1 MVSTGRVARALGVY
15 ALLLTMTPGCTIQQ
29 LTEPTREQILRG
41 ILPSSVQ
48 IVLELGGQRFRT
60 GSGVVIAARPVSQGG
75 ECFVLTSG
83 HTFTR
88 LSGLE
93 AIYVLLDRH
102 RGEGRKAPAAV
113 LAQRENDEID
123 LALLSV
129 RTDRCFTARFGMPPA
144 LGDPI
149 WIVSFPWGRNMMV
162 VSGIVSQLNVEE
174 PGDTETASRLMV
186 DASVSYGGSGGGVY
200 EAGTG
205 RLMGLVE
212 GYRTARVSLKGDA
225 ESRYID
231 VPVPGE
237 TFVTPLALIRQFLTE
252 AGYADLLGDERSG
265 GETREVDAIHRVA
278 PPLFRRPSGASRSG
292 VSDPTH
298 RVARRRAG

>member
-1 MVSTGRVARALGVY
+1 MRALGGS
-15 ALLLTMTPGCTIQQ
+15 AILLAMMSGCAINQQ
-29 LTEPTREQILRG
+29 PREPTREQVLQG

-48 IVLELGGQRFRT
+48 IVLDLGGQRFRT
-60 GSGVVIAARPVSQGG
+60 GSGVVIAARPVPQGS

-83 HTFTR
+83 HTFAR

-93 AIYVLLDRH
+93 AIHVLLDRH

-113 LAQRENDEID
+113 LAQRDDDTVD

-129 RTDRCFTARFGMPPA
+129 KTDRCFTARFGAPPA

-174 PGDTETASRLMV
+174 PSDTETASRLMV

-237 TFVTPLALIRQFLTE
+237 TFVTPLALIRRFLSE
-252 AGYADLLGDERSG
+252 AGYADLLGNESG
-265 GETREVDAIHRVA
+265 N
-278 PPLFRRPSGASRSG
+278 
-292 VSDPTH
+292 
-298 RVARRRAG
+298 